1 MRENGSTISGIPLA
15 FFAVAVAVVLV
26 AVVVGEL
33 PGGMVGALAFLMA
46 SGGLLAFVGDRTPV
60 LKDYLGGAPLVCI
73 FGAAA
78 MVYFGVLPE
87 PVSVNVSMFMRS
99 VGFLDFYIAALIT
112 GSILGM
118 DAGLLKRAGLRYAF
132 PLIGGV
138 GISMVV
144 TALLGAVL
152 ANGWRE
158 TLLFICFPI
167 VGGGMGAG
175 AVPMSEIV
183 SSISG
188 GIDASTAL
196 SRFVPAL
203 ALGNVLCIVIAGLL
217 DKLGKIRPA
226 LTGNGVLMRGFEA
239 PCESARSHTVEDLGL
254 GLFVACIFFV
264 GGRILGHF
272 IPVIHSYA
280 LMILSVGALKI
291 LNVVPDRIEL
301 AAEGWYRF
309 VVANFTPALLVGIG
323 IAYTDLEMVFQTMSL
338 KFALLVVTAVVTIV
352 IASGFIGTKVG
363 FYFVESAL
371 TSGLGMADMGGTG
384 DVAVLS
390 AARRMELMPFMQ
402 ISSRLGGALILVLVS
417 LLAPLLLK

>member
-1 MRENGSTISGIPLA
+1 M
-15 FFAVAVAVVLV
+15 
-26 AVVVGEL
+26 
-33 PGGMVGALAFLMA
+33 
-46 SGGLLAFVGDRTPV
+46 
-60 LKDYLGGAPLVCI
+60 
-73 FGAAA
+73 
-78 MVYFGVLPE
+78 
-87 PVSVNVSMFMRS
+87 
-99 VGFLDFYIAALIT
+99 
-112 GSILGM
+112 
-118 DAGLLKRAGLRYAF
+118 
-132 PLIGGV
+132 
-138 GISMVV
+138 
-144 TALLGAVL
+144 
-152 ANGWRE
+152 
-158 TLLFICFPI
+158 
-167 VGGGMGAG
+167 
-175 AVPMSEIV
+175 
-183 SSISG
+183 
-188 GIDASTAL
+188 
-196 SRFVPAL
+196 
-203 ALGNVLCIVIAGLL
+203 LCIVIAGLL
-217 DKLGKIRPA
+217 DKLGKIRPT

-239 PCESARSHTVEDLGL
+239 PRESARSHTVEGLGL

-291 LNVVPDRIEL
+291 LNVVPDRIER